1 MKSTAI
7 KVIALLLTACV
18 FLGVTSCSLFGGAEE
33 ETTEATTREAAAT
46 PLMTADEDVLAYFNA
61 LMVKLNNGT
70 AKLNYSSDYDPKDF
84 ECEDNATFKAALPT
98 VVKLMKKGFNDGLGA
113 EVEYGDPI
121 AEYIPVKGADN
132 ALALTMADIAL
143 NEETSEPAIAINAE
157 AFSRY
162 EEASVRDAEAASAL
176 AEGETMTT
184 EYVEVDEDVRKI
196 TITLKD
202 EEDPKA
208 GEGFFG
214 TIFNIPDR
222 AKIAEEMK
230 ALEGYVK
237 YDGTYKAK
245 YTGCSIYMEISRK
258 TDEVIKLE
266 FHRNIEVEVQVTG
279 VGTLESLGT
288 TTLKFVVGGT
298 DRYEL
303 DWQDPN
309 APTDENGIKVPGPIE
324 PASIQAIAE
333 ETTAAELTTALEEAT
348 TAA

>member
-7 KVIALLLTACV
+7 KIIALMLTACV

-46 PLMTADEDVLAYFNA
+46 PLMTADTEVLAYFNA
-61 LMVKLNNGT
+61 VMAKLKAGT
-70 AKLNYSSDYDPKDF
+70 AKLNYSSDYNPKDF
-84 ECEDNATFKAALPT
+84 ECEDNATLAAALPT

-113 EVEYGDPI
+113 EVEYGSPI
-121 AEYIPVKGADN
+121 AEYIPEKGTDAP
-132 ALALTMADIAL
+132 LFLTMDDVAID
-143 NEETSEPAIAINAE
+143 EETGKPVIAINAE

-162 EEASVRDAEAASAL
+162 EEASSKAVVEAANL
-176 AEGETMTT
+176 PEGETMTT
-184 EYVEVDEDVRKI
+184 EYIEVDEDVRKV

-214 TIFNIPDR
+214 KIFNIPDR
-222 AKIAEEMK
+222 KKIADEMK
-230 ALEGYVK
+230 ALEGYLK

-245 YTGCSIYMEISRK
+245 YTGCSIYMEINRK
-258 TDEVIKLE
+258 TDEVIKVE

-279 VGTLESLGT
+279 VGTLESIGT

-303 DWQDPN
+303 DWADPN
-309 APTDENGIKVPGPIE
+309 APTNEAGEAITAAIE
-324 PASIQAIAE
+324 PASVATTAVVE
-333 ETTAAELTTALEEAT
+333 ETTEVAATEEAT